1 MRLALLTDNKH
12 PSLTHDDRRLLPA
25 LLARGFAVSTA
36 VWTDPAVDWSRFE
49 AVILRSPWD
58 YTDRFEEFSDWL
70 DRMDDLGLRMVNPS
84 PIVRWN
90 LRKSYLD
97 ELGLRGVSVI
107 PTVRHVGIMGSLAP
121 HVARWGRLVVKPEVS
136 AAGRGT
142 YRVDVE
148 NVEQIDRIL
157 AARPGDVFLVQPY
170 LTAVETVGEHSLV
183 FFERV
188 YSHAIVKRAQF
199 GGFLVHEEHGGTIR
213 RAWPTDALIAEASSI
228 VEKIEGPL
236 PFARIDLIEDHDRA
250 WLVEAEL
257 VEPEL
262 FLRFDRGA
270 TARLV
275 QAIVSYLGA
284 P

>member
-1 MRLALLTDNKH
+1 MRVALLTDQKH

-25 LLARGFAVSTA
+25 LAARGFAVGTA
-36 VWTDPAVDWSRFE
+36 VWTDPAVDWSRFD

-58 YTDRFEEFSDWL
+58 YTERFEEFTTWL
-70 DRMDDLGLRMVNPS
+70 DKMDALGVRLVNPS
-84 PIVRWN
+84 SIVRWN

-107 PTVRHVGIMGSLAP
+107 PTARHVGIMGSLAP

-142 YRVDVE
+142 YRVDAE
-148 NVEQIDRIL
+148 NVARIDEIL
-157 AARPGDVFLVQPY
+157 GARPGDVFLVQPY
-170 LTAVETVGEHSLV
+170 LTAVETRGEHSLV
-183 FFERV
+183 FFDRV

-213 RAWPTDALIAEASSI
+213 RAWPGDALIAQAASVVGS
-228 VEKIEGPL
+228 IEGPL
-236 PFARIDLIEDHDRA
+236 PFARIDMIEDADRA

-275 QAIVSYLGA
+275 QAIVAYLGA

>member
-1 MRLALLTDNKH
+1 MRVALLTDRKH

-25 LLARGFAVSTA
+25 LAGRGFAVTTA
-36 VWTDPAVDWSRFE
+36 VWTDQAVDWSRFD

-58 YTDRFEEFSDWL
+58 YTDRFEEFSAWL
-70 DRMDDLGLRMVNPS
+70 DQMDALGVRLLNPS
-84 PIVRWN
+84 SVVRWN

-97 ELGLRGVSVI
+97 ELGLRGVPVI
-107 PTVRHVGIMGSLAP
+107 PTVRHVGIMGTLGP
-121 HVARWGRLVVKPEVS
+121 HVARWGRVVVKPEVS

-142 YRVDVE
+142 YRVDADNLAQV
-148 NVEQIDRIL
+148 DRIL

-170 LTAVETVGEHSLV
+170 LSAVETRGEVSLV
-183 FFERV
+183 FFGRV

-213 RAWPTDALIAEASSI
+213 RAWPSDALIAQAAS
-228 VEKIEGPL
+228 VLERIEGPL
-236 PFARIDLIEDHDRA
+236 PFARIDLIEDADRA

-275 QAIVSYLGA
+275 QAIATTLGA
-284 P
+284 A